1 MREFRDV
8 KVSSMKKFLGSLLII
23 AAGLGGFLWWKRNQ
37 VIEANEVAADPWPV
51 AVVSPD
57 VTHAQAPTDPG
68 VPEVEPGVKKAVAK
82 KAPVKK
88 SAAKKATSKPP
99 SRSESKPE

>member
-1 MREFRDV
+1 
-8 KVSSMKKFLGSLLII
+8 MKKFLGSLLII

-68 VPEVEPGVKKAVAK
+68 VPEVEPGVKKSGGEESTREK
-82 KAPVKK
+82 ICGEKGYFEAPQALVIQ
-88 SAAKKATSKPP
+88 SLS
-99 SRSESKPE
+99 S

>member
-1 MREFRDV
+1 MGV
-8 KVSSMKKFLGSLLII
+8 LLFIRG
-23 AAGLGGFLWWKRNQ
+23 GLRGFLWGHQNQ
-37 VIEANEVAADPWPV
+37 VIEANVVAADPGPA
-51 AVVSPD
+51 AVVPPD
-57 VTHAQAPTDPG
+57 VTQAQAPTDPG

>member
-1 MREFRDV
+1 VREFRDV
-8 KVSSMKKFLGSLLII
+8 KVRSMKKFLGSLLII

-57 VTHAQAPTDPG
+57 VTQAQAPTDPG

-88 SAAKKATSKPP
+88 SAAKKATSKPL
-99 SRSESKPE
+99 KP